1 MRMNEKLF
9 YRGIYGE
16 ESIPLIREAIHVAQF
31 DRVAENY
38 EGQIKPHIHNNL
50 HQIFIIEEGAI
61 VLLFNDEQH
70 TIKNKSYLSIPT
82 NVLHGFYIDKSTKGW
97 VISLSDSVF
106 EGPFLPLEPSI
117 RTPDEIHVVGFD
129 FEDPLHVELYRIMHR
144 CVFEFDHELPQKEIA
159 LEHLVGLLLVGL
171 SRIPAAQKQA
181 LKSFDTG
188 YKTYFRRF
196 TQLVRENYSFAIPMD
211 FYATNLSIT
220 TGHLN
225 RVCKSIT
232 GSSPK
237 AIIIDYFIA
246 ESKRMLQQQKLSIAE
261 IAYALGFDDPG
272 YFTRLFRQK
281 TGLTPKTYRNQ
292 SLGRT

>member
-1 MRMNEKLF
+1 MKEKLF

-16 ESIPLIREAIHVAQF
+16 ESISMIREAIHVAQF

-38 EGQIKPHIHNNL
+38 EGHIKPHIHNNL
-50 HQIFIIEEGAI
+50 HQIFIVEEGAL
-61 VLLFNDEQH
+61 VLLFNDERH
-70 TIKNKSYLSIPT
+70 TVRAKSYLSIPK
-82 NVLHGFYIDKSTKGW
+82 NILHGFYIDDATTGW
-97 VISLSDSVF
+97 LISLSDSVF
-106 EGPFLPLEPSI
+106 EGPFLPLDPSI
-117 RTPDEIHVVGFD
+117 RTPDEIQVVGFD
-129 FEDPLHVELYRIMHR
+129 LDDPTHADLYHIMHR
-144 CVFEFDHELPQKEIA
+144 CVHEFNHELPHKEIA
-159 LEHLVGLLLVGL
+159 LEHLVGLLLVVM
-171 SRIPAAQKQA
+171 SRIPPAQKLA

-211 FYATNLSIT
+211 FYASKLSIT

-246 ESKRMLQQQKLSIAE
+246 EAKRMLQQQKLSISE
-261 IAYALGFDDPG
+261 IAYTLGFDDPG

-281 TGLTPKTYRNQ
+281 TGLTPKGYRNHA
-292 SLGRT
+292 LGRT

>member
-1 MRMNEKLF
+1 MKEKLF

-16 ESIPLIREAIHVAQF
+16 ESIPLVREAIHVAQF

-38 EGQIKPHIHNNL
+38 EGHIKPHIHNNL
-50 HQIFIIEEGAI
+50 HQIFIVEEGAL
-61 VLLFNDEQH
+61 VLLFNDERH
-70 TIKNKSYLSIPT
+70 TIKNKSYLSIPK
-82 NVLHGFYIDKSTKGW
+82 NVLHGFYIDKATKGW

-106 EGPFLPLEPSI
+106 EVPFISSDPSI
-117 RTPDEIHVVGFD
+117 RTPDEIQVVGFE
-129 FEDPLHVELYRIMHR
+129 FEDPLHAELYHVIRR
-144 CVFEFDHELPQKEIA
+144 CVFEFDHELPQKETA
-159 LEHLVGLLLVGL
+159 LEHLVGLLLVLL
-171 SRIPAAQKQA
+171 SRVPGAQKQI
-181 LKSFDTG
+181 LKSLDTG

-246 ESKRMLQQQKLSIAE
+246 EAKRMLQHQKLSIAE

-281 TGLTPKTYRNQ
+281 TGLTPKEYRNQ
-292 SLGRT
+292 SLGRA

>member
-1 MRMNEKLF
+1 MKEKLF

-16 ESIPLIREAIHVAQF
+16 ENTPLIREAIHVARF
-31 DRVAENY
+31 DLVAENY
-38 EGQIKPHIHNNL
+38 QGHIKPHIHNNL
-50 HQIFIIEEGAI
+50 HQIFIVEEGAL
-61 VLLFNDEQH
+61 VLLFNDERH
-70 TIKNKSYLSIPT
+70 TVASKSYVSIPK
-82 NVLHGFYIDKSTKGW
+82 NVLHGFYIDEATKGW
-97 VISLSDSVF
+97 LISLSDSVL
-106 EGPFLPLEPSI
+106 ERSFLPFDPGI
-117 RTPDEIHVVGFD
+117 HTPDEIHVVAFD
-129 FEDPLHVELYRIMHR
+129 LENRLFSDLYRTMHR
-144 CVFEFDHELPQKEIA
+144 CVFEFNNELPQKEFA
-159 LEHLVGLLLVGL
+159 LEHLVGLLLVAL
-171 SRIPAAQKQA
+171 SRIPAEAKQV
-181 LKSFDTG
+181 LKTFDTG

-196 TQLVRENYSFAIPMD
+196 TQLVREHYSFAIPME

-246 ESKRMLQQQKLSIAE
+246 EAKRMLQQPKLSIAE

-281 TGLTPKTYRNQ
+281 TGQTPKAYRNQ
-292 SLGRT
+292 ALGRA